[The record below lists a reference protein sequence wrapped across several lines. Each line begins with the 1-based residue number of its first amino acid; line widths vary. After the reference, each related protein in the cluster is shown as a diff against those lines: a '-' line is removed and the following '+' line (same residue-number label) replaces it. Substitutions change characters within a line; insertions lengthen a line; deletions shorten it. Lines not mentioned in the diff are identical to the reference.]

1 MYRVGFPGW
10 KLAARLGVPLMFR
23 VDVHHDPEAGV
34 FIATSEDLR
43 GLVVEA
49 TSKDELISTVYDCVD
64 MLLVDQLKRSP
75 KAKPL
80 VAWSGELL
88 PARTAS
94 TARS

>member
-23 VDVHHDPEAGV
+23 VDVHHDSDARV

-49 TSKDELISTVYDCVD
+49 ATKDELISSVYDCVD
-64 MLLVDQLKRSP
+64 MLMVEQLKRSA

-88 PARTAS
+88 PA
-94 TARS
+94 